1 MPMDRSYMNRQMFQ
15 EGGLADPVMEA
26 QMAEDQE
33 AMMIGQ
39 SIGEEMAQGID
50 QAENFEEMINAIRGD
65 VKPIEFRKQELGL
78 IVGNED
84 AQMTPDSVLALVQP
98 IVVIELQA
106 RGMLDEQGMVMDESV
121 AQVQPDQMAQPSMVE
136 TLDRSGVL
144 GVQPDM
150 EG

>member
-1 MPMDRSYMNRQMFQ
+1 
-15 EGGLADPVMEA
+15 
-26 QMAEDQE
+26 
-33 AMMIGQ
+33 
-39 SIGEEMAQGID
+39 
-50 QAENFEEMINAIRGD
+50 
-65 VKPIEFRKQELGL
+65 
-78 IVGNED
+78 
-84 AQMTPDSVLALVQP
+84 MTPDSVLALVQP

-121 AQVQPDQMAQPSMVE
+121 ARVQPDQMAQPSMVD